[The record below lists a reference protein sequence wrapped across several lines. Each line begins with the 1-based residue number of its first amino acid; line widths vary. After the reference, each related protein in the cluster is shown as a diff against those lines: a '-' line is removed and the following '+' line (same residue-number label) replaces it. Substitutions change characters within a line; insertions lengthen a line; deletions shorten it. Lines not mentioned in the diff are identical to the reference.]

1 MGLAASLPM
10 LGVLVRRALNEVLR
24 VPAGAVPGVLAPT
37 IFVLGLTSVFGNLST
52 LPGFSGGDYIS
63 FILAVGLL
71 QGAGFTGA
79 ATGVNFARDI
89 EYGWF
94 DRLLVSPVPRRALF
108 AAGVISAGIRALLP
122 VTTLLLVGFA
132 VGAEFPGVDCLAL
145 AVLLAVAYAAV
156 AAGWS
161 IALALRFKT
170 QSAAPLMQAGNFV
183 AVLFTASYAPQE
195 LLSGWLATV
204 ATYNPVSYV
213 LEATRQGFVGEVTWA
228 TTWPGLLALAGLGVL
243 LFALALRSLRRFES

>member
-1 MGLAASLPM
+1 MGLAATLPM
-10 LGVLVRRALNEVLR
+10 LGLLVRRALNEVIR
-24 VPAGAVPGVLAPT
+24 VPAGAVPSILAPT
-37 IFVLGLTSVFGNLST
+37 IFVLGTTSVFGNLAK
-52 LPGFSGGDYIS
+52 LPGFEGNGYIS
-63 FILAVGLL
+63 FVLAIGLL

-108 AAGVISAGIRALLP
+108 AASVLSAAIRALLP

-132 VGAEFPGVDCLAL
+132 VGAEFPGVMGLAL
-145 AVLLAVAYAAV
+145 AVLLSLLYAAV

-161 IALALRFKT
+161 VGLALRFKT

-183 AVLFTASYAPQE
+183 AVLFTASYAPEE

-228 TTWPGLLALAGLGVL
+228 GTWPGVLALLGMAVV
-243 LFALALRSLRRFES
+243 LFAFALRGLRRFES